1 MSPYKTL
8 LSLAVVL
15 AMTVCLPQRVHAQN
29 WVNGQAAIFEI
40 GQTGF
45 NQTGLDDNY
54 NDYNGNIG
62 FYQPEFVVVDP
73 ATGKVFVS
81 DPYRDGVLRFP
92 STAAMQNG
100 AAAEAILG
108 LPNFFGLGNSQPPTA
123 STLVYPC
130 GLAIDAA
137 GNLWVADA
145 SNLRVVRY
153 ANAATIPSGTAA
165 SEVLGQPNFT
175 DYISY
180 VVAPTAS
187 SMELP
192 IGVFCSGTTL
202 WVADYYNFRILR
214 FDNAASKAN
223 GAPADAVFSV
233 PSFTYWAQQNPLPV
247 AANSL
252 AYPNQLYVDAADNLW
267 VADVT
272 NNRVLM
278 FPTASFAVNATNGG
292 IGGPATLVLGQTN
305 FTDNSPGTTASTMSY
320 PDGVYMDAAG
330 NLYVSEAGNNRVLV
344 FQNAA
349 SLSNGAAATYV
360 LGQPNFT
367 SNAAGDSA
375 DQLDYPYSVT
385 IVPGTSGSSTVL
397 MVVDQGNYRVSIWTP
412 PTILPLLAT
421 NFTGRLQSNGQV
433 LLQWQISD
441 EGGMGL
447 GGYTELEYAT
457 HDTSGFTN
465 VLNQQVLYP
474 AIQNY
479 SYQQVSPAPGANYYR
494 LKLVAPD
501 GSSTYSQIVTITV
514 SGATSATGLSI
525 YPNPAQSSV
534 VVTVPQA
541 GGSTGSGGSTAGTAS
556 IEIYNS
562 AGGLMQRLSTTS
574 TVNTLSVAGWAAG
587 LYTVSVTQG
596 GHATSGSFVKIN

>member
-1 MSPYKTL
+1 MSPYKTH

-15 AMTVCLPQRVHAQN
+15 TMTACLSQRVHAQN
-29 WVNGQAAIFEI
+29 WVNGQPAIFEI

-45 NQTGLDDNY
+45 NQNLQGAT
-54 NDYNGNIG
+54 NGANG

-180 VVAPTAS
+180 IEAPTAS
-187 SMELP
+187 SMSLP
-192 IGVFCSGTTL
+192 VGVFCSGTTL

-233 PSFTYWAQQNPLPV
+233 PSFTYWASQNPLPV

-278 FPTASFAVNATNGG
+278 FPNASFAVNATNGG

-320 PDGVYMDAAG
+320 PDGVYGDAAG

-349 SLSNGAAATYV
+349 SLPNGAAATYV
-360 LGQPNFT
+360 LGQPDFT
-367 SNAAGDSA
+367 SNGSGDGA

-397 MVVDQGNYRVSIWTP
+397 MVVEEGNYRVSIWTP
-412 PTILPLLAT
+412 PTLLSLLA
-421 NFTGRLQSNGQV
+421 NSFTGRLQSNGQA
-433 LLQWQISD
+433 LLQWQIPD
-441 EGGMGL
+441 EGGMGV
-447 GGYTELEYAT
+447 GGYTQLEYAT
-457 HDTSGFTN
+457 HDTSGFTD
-465 VLNQQVLYP
+465 VLNQQSLYP

-479 SYQQVSPAPGANYYR
+479 SYLQVSPAPGANYYR

-501 GSSTYSQIVTITV
+501 GSATYSQVVTINV
-514 SGATSATGLSI
+514 GSGSTGAGLNI
-525 YPNPAQSSV
+525 YPNPASGTV
-534 VVTVPQA
+534 VVALLQT
-541 GGSTGSGGSTAGTAS
+541 GTAS

-562 AGGLMQRLSTTS
+562 AGGLMQRVSTTS
-574 TVNTLSVAGWAAG
+574 TINTLSV
-587 LYTVSVTQG
+587 S
-596 GHATSGSFVKIN
+596 

>member
-1 MSPYKTL
+1 MSPYKTH

-15 AMTVCLPQRVHAQN
+15 TMTACLSQRVHAQN
-29 WVNGQAAIFEI
+29 WVNGQPAIFEI

-45 NQTGLDDNY
+45 NQNLQGAT
-54 NDYNGNIG
+54 NGANG

-81 DPYRDGVLRFP
+81 DSYRDGVLRF
-92 STAAMQNG
+92 SSSAAMQNG
-100 AAAEAILG
+100 ATAEAILG
-108 LPNFFGLGNSQPPTA
+108 LPNLSGFANSQPPTA
-123 STLVYPC
+123 STLVYPA

-145 SNLRVVRY
+145 SDLRVVRY

-180 VVAPTAS
+180 IEAPTAS
-187 SMELP
+187 SMSLP
-192 IGVFCSGTTL
+192 VGVFCSGTTL

-233 PSFTYWAQQNPLPV
+233 PSFTYWASQNPLPV

-278 FPTASFAVNATNGG
+278 FPNASFAVNATNGG

-320 PDGVYMDAAG
+320 PDGVYGDAAG

-349 SLSNGAAATYV
+349 SLPNGAAATYV
-360 LGQPNFT
+360 LGQPDFT
-367 SNAAGDSA
+367 SNGSGDSA

-397 MVVDQGNYRVSIWTP
+397 MVVEEGNYRVSIWTP
-412 PTILPLLAT
+412 PTLLSLLA
-421 NFTGRLQSNGQV
+421 NSFTGRLQSNGQA
-433 LLQWQISD
+433 LLQWQIPD
-441 EGGMGL
+441 EGGMGV
-447 GGYTELEYAT
+447 GGYTQLEYAT
-457 HDTSGFTN
+457 HDTSGFTD
-465 VLNQQVLYP
+465 VLNQQSLYP

-479 SYQQVSPAPGANYYR
+479 SYLQVSPAPGANYYR

-501 GSSTYSQIVTITV
+501 GSATYSQVVTINV
-514 SGATSATGLSI
+514 GSGSTGAGLNI
-525 YPNPAQSSV
+525 YPNPASGTV
-534 VVTVPQA
+534 VVALLQT
-541 GGSTGSGGSTAGTAS
+541 GTAS

-574 TVNTLSVAGWAAG
+574 TVNTLTIGGWAAG
-587 LYTVSVTQG
+587 LYTVRVTQG
-596 GHATSGSFVKIN
+596 GVSTTGSFIKVNE

>member
-1 MSPYKTL
+1 MSPYKTH

-15 AMTVCLPQRVHAQN
+15 AMTACLSQRVHAQN
-29 WVNGQAAIFEI
+29 WVNGQPAIFEI

-45 NQTGLDDNY
+45 NQNLQGAT
-54 NDYNGNIG
+54 NGANG

-81 DPYRDGVLRFP
+81 DSYRDGVLRF
-92 STAAMQNG
+92 SSSAAMQNG
-100 AAAEAILG
+100 ATAEAILG
-108 LPNFFGLGNSQPPTA
+108 LPNLSGFANSQPPTA
-123 STLVYPC
+123 STLVYPA

-145 SNLRVVRY
+145 SDLRVVRY

-180 VVAPTAS
+180 IEAPTAS
-187 SMELP
+187 SMSLP
-192 IGVFCSGTTL
+192 VGVFCSGTTL

-233 PSFTYWAQQNPLPV
+233 PSFTYWASQNPLPV

-278 FPTASFAVNATNGG
+278 FPNASFAVNATNGG

-320 PDGVYMDAAG
+320 PDGVYGDAAG

-397 MVVDQGNYRVSIWTP
+397 MVVEEGNYRVSIWTP
-412 PTILPLLAT
+412 PTLLSLLA
-421 NFTGRLQSNGQV
+421 NSFTGRLQSNGQA
-433 LLQWQISD
+433 LLQWQIPD
-441 EGGMGL
+441 EGGMGV
-447 GGYTELEYAT
+447 GGYTQLEYAT
-457 HDTSGFTN
+457 HDTSGFTD
-465 VLNQQVLYP
+465 VLNQQSLYP

-479 SYQQVSPAPGANYYR
+479 SYLQVSPAPGANYYR

-501 GSSTYSQIVTITV
+501 GSATYSQVVTINV
-514 SGATSATGLSI
+514 GSGSTGAGLNI
-525 YPNPAQSSV
+525 YPNPASGTV
-534 VVTVPQA
+534 VVALLQT
-541 GGSTGSGGSTAGTAS
+541 GTAS

-574 TVNTLSVAGWAAG
+574 TVNTLTIGGWAAG
-587 LYTVSVTQG
+587 LYTVRVTQG
-596 GHATSGSFVKIN
+596 GVSTTGSFIKVNE

>member
-1 MSPYKTL
+1 MSPYKTH

-15 AMTVCLPQRVHAQN
+15 TMTACLSQRVHAQN
-29 WVNGQAAIFEI
+29 WVNGQPAIFEI

-45 NQTGLDDNY
+45 NQNLQGAT
-54 NDYNGNIG
+54 NGANG

-81 DPYRDGVLRFP
+81 DSYRDGVLRF
-92 STAAMQNG
+92 SSSAAMQNG
-100 AAAEAILG
+100 ATAEAILG
-108 LPNFFGLGNSQPPTA
+108 LPNLSGFANSQPPTA
-123 STLVYPC
+123 STLVYPA

-145 SNLRVVRY
+145 SDLRVVRY

-233 PSFTYWAQQNPLPV
+233 PSFTYWASQNPLPV

-278 FPTASFAVNATNGG
+278 FPNASFAVNATNGG

-320 PDGVYMDAAG
+320 PDGVYGDAAG

-349 SLSNGAAATYV
+349 SLPNGAAATYV
-360 LGQPNFT
+360 LGQPDFT
-367 SNAAGDSA
+367 SNGSGDGA

-397 MVVDQGNYRVSIWTP
+397 MVVEEGNYRVSIWTP
-412 PTILPLLAT
+412 PTLLSLLA
-421 NFTGRLQSNGQV
+421 NSFTGRLQSNGQA
-433 LLQWQISD
+433 LLQWQIPD
-441 EGGMGL
+441 EGGMGV
-447 GGYTELEYAT
+447 GGYTQLEYAT
-457 HDTSGFTN
+457 HDTSGFTD
-465 VLNQQVLYP
+465 VLNQQSLYP

-479 SYQQVSPAPGANYYR
+479 SYLQVSPAPGANYYR

-501 GSSTYSQIVTITV
+501 GSATYSQVVTINV
-514 SGATSATGLSI
+514 GSGSTGAGLNI
-525 YPNPAQSSV
+525 YPNPASGTV
-534 VVTVPQA
+534 VVALPRP
-541 GGSTGSGGSTAGTAS
+541 GGSMAGTAAM

-574 TVNTLSVAGWAAG
+574 TVNTLTIGGWAAG
-587 LYTVSVTQG
+587 LYTVRVTQG
-596 GHATSGSFVKIN
+596 GVSTTGSFIKVNE

>member
-81 DPYRDGVLRFP
+81 DSYRDGVLRF
-92 STAAMQNG
+92 SSSAAMQNG
-100 AAAEAILG
+100 ATAEAILG
-108 LPNFFGLGNSQPPTA
+108 LPNLSGFANSQPPTA
-123 STLVYPC
+123 STLVYPA

-145 SNLRVVRY
+145 SDLRVVRY

-180 VVAPTAS
+180 IEAPTAS
-187 SMELP
+187 SMSLP
-192 IGVFCSGTTL
+192 VGVFCSGTTL

-233 PSFTYWAQQNPLPV
+233 PSFTYWASQNPLPV

-278 FPTASFAVNATNGG
+278 FPNASFAVNATNGG

-320 PDGVYMDAAG
+320 PDGVYGDAAG

-349 SLSNGAAATYV
+349 SLPNGAAATYV
-360 LGQPNFT
+360 LGQPDFT
-367 SNAAGDSA
+367 SNGSGDGA

-397 MVVDQGNYRVSIWTP
+397 MVVEEGNYRVSIWTP
-412 PTILPLLAT
+412 PTLLSLLA
-421 NFTGRLQSNGQV
+421 NSFTGRLQSNGQA
-433 LLQWQISD
+433 LLQWQIPD
-441 EGGMGL
+441 EGGMGV
-447 GGYTELEYAT
+447 GGYTQLEYAT
-457 HDTSGFTN
+457 HDTSGFTD
-465 VLNQQVLYP
+465 VLNQQSLYP

-479 SYQQVSPAPGANYYR
+479 SYLQVSPAPGANYYR

-501 GSSTYSQIVTITV
+501 GSATYSQVVTINV
-514 SGATSATGLSI
+514 GSGSTGAGLNI
-525 YPNPAQSSV
+525 YPNPASGTV
-534 VVTVPQA
+534 VVALLQT
-541 GGSTGSGGSTAGTAS
+541 GTAS

-562 AGGLMQRLSTTS
+562 AGGLMQRLSTAS
-574 TVNTLSVAGWAAG
+574 TVNTMTVSGWAAG
-587 LYTVSVTQG
+587 LYTVRVTQG
-596 GHATSGSFVKIN
+596 GVSTTGSFIKVNE

>member
-1 MSPYKTL
+1 MSPYKTH

-15 AMTVCLPQRVHAQN
+15 AMTAFLPQRAQAQN
-29 WVNGQAAIFEI
+29 WVNGQPAIFEI

-45 NQTGLDDNY
+45 NQNGQDDNY
-54 NDYNGNIG
+54 NGYNGTTG
-62 FYQPEFVVVDP
+62 FFTPEFVVVDP

-81 DPYRDGVLRFP
+81 DPQQAGVLRFP

-108 LPNFFGLGNSQPPTA
+108 VDNLVNQGNSQPPTA

-145 SNLRVVRY
+145 SDLRVVRY

-180 VVAPTAS
+180 VEAPTAS
-187 SMELP
+187 SMSLP
-192 IGVFCSGTTL
+192 SGVFCSGTTL
-202 WVADYYNFRILR
+202 WVADENNFRILR

-233 PSFTYWAQQNPLPV
+233 PSFTYWALQNPLPV

-252 AYPNQLYVDAADNLW
+252 AWPNQLYVDAADNLW

-278 FPTASFAVNATNGG
+278 FPNASFAVNATNGG

-305 FTDNSPGTTASTMSY
+305 FTDNSPGTTASTMAY
-320 PDGVYMDAAG
+320 PDGVYGDAAG
-330 NLYVSEAGNNRVLV
+330 NLYVSEYLNNRILV

-367 SNAAGDSA
+367 TNAAGDSA

-397 MVVDQGNYRVSIWTP
+397 MVVEEGNYRVSIWTP
-412 PTILPLLAT
+412 PSILPLLAT
-421 NFTGRLQSNGQV
+421 SFTGQLQPDGQA
-433 LLQWQISD
+433 LLQWQVSD
-441 EGGMGL
+441 EGGTGVA
-447 GGYTELEYAT
+447 GYTQLEYAT
-457 HDTSGFTN
+457 HDTSGFTD
-465 VLNQQVLYP
+465 VLNQQSLYP

-479 SYQQVSPAPGANYYR
+479 SYLQVSPAPGANYYR

-501 GSSTYSQIVTITV
+501 GSATYSQVVTITV
-514 SGATSATGLSI
+514 SGGATGGTGLSI
-525 YPNPAQSSV
+525 YPNPASSSL
-534 VVTVPQA
+534 VVTLPQA
-541 GGSTGSGGSTAGTAS
+541 GGSTAGAAM
-556 IEIYNS
+556 IEIYNP
-562 AGGLMQRLSTTS
+562 AGSLLQKLTTTS
-574 TVNTLSVAGWAAG
+574 TVNRLSVAGWAAG
-587 LYTVSVTQG
+587 VYTVRVVQG
-596 GHATSGSFVKIN
+596 GHATSGSFVKMN

>member
-1 MSPYKTL
+1 MSPYKTH

-15 AMTVCLPQRVHAQN
+15 AMTACLSQRVHAQN
-29 WVNGQAAIFEI
+29 WVNGQPAIFEI

-45 NQTGLDDNY
+45 NQNLQGAT
-54 NDYNGNIG
+54 NGANG

-81 DPYRDGVLRFP
+81 DSYRDGVLRF
-92 STAAMQNG
+92 SSSAAMQNG
-100 AAAEAILG
+100 ATAEAILG
-108 LPNFFGLGNSQPPTA
+108 LPNLSGFANSQPPTA
-123 STLVYPC
+123 STLVYPA

-145 SNLRVVRY
+145 SDLRVVRY

-180 VVAPTAS
+180 IEAPTAS
-187 SMELP
+187 SMSLP
-192 IGVFCSGTTL
+192 VGVFCSGTTL

-233 PSFTYWAQQNPLPV
+233 PSFTYWASQNPLPV

-278 FPTASFAVNATNGG
+278 FPNASFAVNATNGG

-320 PDGVYMDAAG
+320 PDGVYGDAAG

-349 SLSNGAAATYV
+349 SLPNGAAATYV
-360 LGQPNFT
+360 LGQPDFT
-367 SNAAGDSA
+367 SNGSGDGA

-397 MVVDQGNYRVSIWTP
+397 MVVEEGNYRVSIWTP
-412 PTILPLLAT
+412 PTLLSLLA
-421 NFTGRLQSNGQV
+421 NSFTGRLQSNGQA
-433 LLQWQISD
+433 LLQWQIPD
-441 EGGMGL
+441 EGGMGV
-447 GGYTELEYAT
+447 GGYTQLEYAT
-457 HDTSGFTN
+457 HDTSGFTD
-465 VLNQQVLYP
+465 VLNQQSLYP

-479 SYQQVSPAPGANYYR
+479 SYLQVSPAPGANYYR

-501 GSSTYSQIVTITV
+501 GSATYSQVVTINV
-514 SGATSATGLSI
+514 GSGSTGAGLNI
-525 YPNPAQSSV
+525 YPNPASGTV
-534 VVTVPQA
+534 VVALLQT
-541 GGSTGSGGSTAGTAS
+541 GTAS

-574 TVNTLSVAGWAAG
+574 TVNTLTIGGWAAG
-587 LYTVSVTQG
+587 LYTVRVTQG
-596 GHATSGSFVKIN
+596 GVSTTGSFIKVNE

>member
-1 MSPYKTL
+1 MSPYKTH

-15 AMTVCLPQRVHAQN
+15 TMTACLSQRVHAQN
-29 WVNGQAAIFEI
+29 WVNGQPAIFEI

-45 NQTGLDDNY
+45 NQNLQGAT
-54 NDYNGNIG
+54 NGANG

-81 DPYRDGVLRFP
+81 DSYRDGVLRF
-92 STAAMQNG
+92 SSSAAMQNG
-100 AAAEAILG
+100 ATAEAILG
-108 LPNFFGLGNSQPPTA
+108 LPNLSGFANSQPPTA
-123 STLVYPC
+123 STLVYPA

-145 SNLRVVRY
+145 SDLRVVRY

-180 VVAPTAS
+180 IEAPTAS
-187 SMELP
+187 SMSLP
-192 IGVFCSGTTL
+192 VGVFCSGTTL

-233 PSFTYWAQQNPLPV
+233 PSFTYWASQNPLPV

-278 FPTASFAVNATNGG
+278 FPNASFAVNATNGG

-320 PDGVYMDAAG
+320 PDGVYGDAAG

-397 MVVDQGNYRVSIWTP
+397 MVVEEGNYRVSIWTP
-412 PTILPLLAT
+412 PTLLSLLA
-421 NFTGRLQSNGQV
+421 NSFTGRLQSNGQA
-433 LLQWQISD
+433 LLQWQIPD
-441 EGGMGL
+441 EGGMGV
-447 GGYTELEYAT
+447 GGYTQLEYAT
-457 HDTSGFTN
+457 HDTSGFTD
-465 VLNQQVLYP
+465 VLNQQSLYP

-479 SYQQVSPAPGANYYR
+479 SYLQVSPAPGANYYR

-501 GSSTYSQIVTITV
+501 GSATYSQVVTINV
-514 SGATSATGLSI
+514 GSGSTGAGLNI
-525 YPNPAQSSV
+525 YPNPASGTV
-534 VVTVPQA
+534 VVALLQT
-541 GGSTGSGGSTAGTAS
+541 GTAS

-574 TVNTLSVAGWAAG
+574 TVNTLTIGGWAAG
-587 LYTVSVTQG
+587 LYTVRVTQG
-596 GHATSGSFVKIN
+596 GVSTTGSFIKVNE